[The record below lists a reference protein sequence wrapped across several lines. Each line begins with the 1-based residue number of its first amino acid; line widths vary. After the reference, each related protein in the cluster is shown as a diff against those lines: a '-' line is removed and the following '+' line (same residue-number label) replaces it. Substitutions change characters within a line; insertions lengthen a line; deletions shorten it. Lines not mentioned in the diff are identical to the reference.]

1 MTMVLDQHEVD
12 ECAAMHNIDPLA
24 LRSQTLLHIPRLS
37 ADGGVPGP
45 GDFRDEMFRLAALLQ
60 ARTKNTA
67 HSEQSAKAD
76 CLDLAPPQTE
86 LTLDHLEFIK
96 LDETIAKK
104 LHENF
109 HYIGSY
115 RPGFHFGYLDKT
127 SGKIVCIGSVAL
139 CDLHHVLDKIKDNI
153 TPQEAFTYTRFFAF
167 RWAPANTFSHFTKRL
182 SSHLIKN
189 FSTKILFTFINPNLG
204 FNGGSHL
211 AAGFKPFALEEGT
224 IYMYFNSRYL
234 TMRHLIQTHGTSDP
248 IKLRALLGDSFLV
261 SQEKLLPMEIL
272 AKPLTK
278 RANLVLPKEP
288 YLFQRPIL

>member
-1 MTMVLDQHEVD
+1 MIVITLDQHEVD
-12 ECAAMHNIDPLA
+12 ACAAMHNIDPLA

-67 HSEQSAKAD
+67 HH
-76 CLDLAPPQTE
+76 LIPPRTE
-86 LTLDHLEFIK
+86 LTLDHLEFTE

-109 HYIGSY
+109 HYVGSL
-115 RPGFHFGYLDKT
+115 RPGFHFGYLDKP

-139 CDLHHVLDKIKDNI
+139 CDLAHVLDKIKDKI
-153 TPQEAFTYTRFFAF
+153 SPKEAMTYTRFFAF
-167 RWAPANTFSHFTKRL
+167 RWAPANTFSHFTRRL
-182 SSHLIKN
+182 SNYLIKN

-204 FNGGSHL
+204 FSGGSHL
-211 AAGFKPFALEEGT
+211 AAGFKLFALEQGT
-224 IYMYFNSRYL
+224 HYMYFNSRYL

-248 IKLRALLGDSFLV
+248 VKLRALLGNSFLV
-261 SQEKLLPMEIL
+261 SREKLLPMEIL

>member
-1 MTMVLDQHEVD
+1 MTVLDQHEVD

-60 ARTKNTA
+60 ARTKNYA
-67 HSEQSAKAD
+67 HH
-76 CLDLAPPQTE
+76 LAPPRTE

-139 CDLHHVLDKIKDNI
+139 CDLAHVIDKIKDKI
-153 TPQEAFTYTRFFAF
+153 VPAEAFTYTRFFAF

-204 FNGGSHL
+204 FSGGSFIG
-211 AAGFKPFALEEGT
+211 AGFKPFALEEGT
-224 IYMYFNSRYL
+224 HYMYFNSRYL

-248 IKLRALLGDSFLV
+248 TKLRKLLGESFLV

-272 AKPLTK
+272 AKPLTQ
-278 RANLVLPKEP
+278 RANLVIPKEP

>member
-1 MTMVLDQHEVD
+1 MCRNAQYRSS
-12 ECAAMHNIDPLA
+12 CAAFPNLTPH
-24 LRSQTLLHIPRLS
+24 PRLS

-60 ARTKNTA
+60 ARTKNYA
-67 HSEQSAKAD
+67 HH
-76 CLDLAPPQTE
+76 LAPPRTE

-139 CDLHHVLDKIKDNI
+139 CDLAHVIDKIKDKI
-153 TPQEAFTYTRFFAF
+153 VPAEAFTYTRFFAF

-189 FSTKILFTFINPNLG
+189 FSTK
-204 FNGGSHL
+204 S
-211 AAGFKPFALEEGT
+211 
-224 IYMYFNSRYL
+224 YSRSSTPTWVSAEAPSL
-234 TMRHLIQTHGTSDP
+234 V
-248 IKLRALLGDSFLV
+248 LV
-261 SQEKLLPMEIL
+261 SNPSRSK
-272 AKPLTK
+272 
-278 RANLVLPKEP
+278 KEP
-288 YLFQRPIL
+288 TTCTSTADISPCAI